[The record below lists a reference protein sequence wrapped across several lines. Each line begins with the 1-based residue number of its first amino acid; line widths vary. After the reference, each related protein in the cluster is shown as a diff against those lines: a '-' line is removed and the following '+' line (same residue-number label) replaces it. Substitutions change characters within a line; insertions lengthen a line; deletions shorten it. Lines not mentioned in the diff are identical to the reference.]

1 MRDII
6 QTPDSPSAIAAAA
19 SRLRETIQQDDV
31 TPRMV
36 LEIFESWADSLCAPD
51 LRDVSG
57 LPFLRLWL
65 RRGTLEPVLIRELG
79 PDSLLSG
86 YRQEGR
92 ARLQAFPVGVIGH
105 WPAGNIQ
112 IQPILSLSC
121 ALLGGNAC
129 LVRVP
134 RGSVE
139 TTRQAMKKLHDI
151 DPKGQLIN
159 RICMMA
165 FDHSR
170 RDLQEAMARAVDGA
184 MIWGGAEAVS
194 SVRTLPFPHWARIA
208 VFGPRISVAAMD
220 AGSWTDPAERAG
232 WCRRIARDVWQFE
245 QQACSSP
252 QALFLEA
259 GAGCDPRDFVED
271 LGQAFQEENR
281 RHPRL
286 QIHPGLTSAI
296 CLARGKWLLE
306 NPDNHA
312 LFPRSPDW
320 TLLLGKGVAI
330 PKPTQG
336 RTLSV
341 LMVDDLM
348 APISKFD
355 GTVQTLGLA
364 VKDAAKEEA
373 LAAAAGRRG
382 VDRVVKLGSMHTF
395 GSPWDGADLIR
406 PMVRFARHVYS
417 QN

>member
-6 QTPDSPSAIAAAA
+6 QTPDSPSAIATAAG
-19 SRLRETIQQDDV
+19 RLRDAIRENDA
-31 TPRMV
+31 TPQTV
-36 LEIFESWADSLCAPD
+36 LEIFELWADSLGAPD
-51 LRDVSG
+51 LRGVDG

-65 RRGTLEPVLIRELG
+65 RRGTLEPILTRELG
-79 PDSLLSG
+79 PDSLRG
-86 YRQEGR
+86 RYQQEGR
-92 ARLQAFPVGVIGH
+92 ARLQPFPLGVIGH

-134 RGSVE
+134 RASLE
-139 TTRQAMKKLHDI
+139 TTSKAMRKLLDI
-151 DPKGQLIN
+151 DPNGLLTE

-170 RDLQEAMARAVDGA
+170 RDLQEAMACAVDGA

-194 SVRTLPFPHWARIA
+194 AVRTLPFPHWARIA
-208 VFGPRISVAAMD
+208 VFGPRISAAAMD
-220 AGSWTDPAERAG
+220 AGSWSDPAERPD

-259 GAGCDPRDFVED
+259 AAGCDPRDFLED
-271 LGQAFQEENR
+271 LGHAFQEENR

-312 LFPRSPDW
+312 LFPQSPDW
-320 TLLLGKGVAI
+320 TLLLGKGAEI
-330 PKPTQG
+330 PKSTQG

-341 LMVDDLM
+341 LLVDDLM
-348 APISKFD
+348 TPISKFD

-364 VKDAAKEEA
+364 VKDPTKEEA
-373 LAAAAGRRG
+373 LAVAAGRHG
-382 VDRVVKLGSMHTF
+382 VDRIVRLGSMHTF
-395 GSPWDGADLIR
+395 GSPWDGSDLIR